1 MGVIVEPNAPAALL
15 KRYDE
20 SVLHQYLRLKFK
32 TYVKTAEHLCRIP
45 VGLYSPFIV
54 YPNAKKNVIMNFAVT
69 PETSFAVVNRPSSL
83 LKCMKTVAMKRT
95 IHWFE
100 FLSLLLR
107 LDNFY
112 GLESFTCTIST

>member
-1 MGVIVEPNAPAALL
+1 MKKNDSIFFLNEPLQVRKL
-15 KRYDE
+15 IF
-20 SVLHQYLRLKFK
+20 QKFSCNLNRI

-54 YPNAKKNVIMNFAVT
+54 YPNAKKNVIINFAVT

-100 FLSLLLR
+100 FFELL
-107 LDNFY
+107 
-112 GLESFTCTIST
+112 SFTCKIWT

>member
-15 KRYDE
+15 KHYDE
-20 SVLHQYLRLKFK
+20 SVSDQYLRKKITK

-54 YPNAKKNVIMNFAVT
+54 YPKAKKNVIMNFAVT

-95 IHWFE
+95 LHWFK
-100 FLSLLLR
+100 F
-107 LDNFY
+107 
-112 GLESFTCTIST
+112 